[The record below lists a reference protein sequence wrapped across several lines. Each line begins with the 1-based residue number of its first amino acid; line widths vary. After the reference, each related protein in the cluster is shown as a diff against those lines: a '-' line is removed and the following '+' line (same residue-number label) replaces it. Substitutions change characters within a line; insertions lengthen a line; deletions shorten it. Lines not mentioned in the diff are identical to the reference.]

1 MIYLELRTT
10 PKVYCVL
17 LENSYFDHL
26 VFSEAIIYHTIEMQR
41 NDSKGM
47 SKRSYM
53 EAVLEGIKSVNS
65 VEVDLSG
72 KLNTDASAHSHSN
85 NDLCNGTENKKIY
98 VRLLL
103 SIDRRE
109 TAEAAMETVS

>member
-1 MIYLELRTT
+1 MFDFELIILMCMICYI
-10 PKVYCVL
+10 
-17 LENSYFDHL
+17 SG
-26 VFSEAIIYHTIEMQR
+26 MQR

-47 SKRSYM
+47 SKCSYM
-53 EAVLEGIKSVNS
+53 EAVLEGIRSVDS

-72 KLNTDASAHSHSN
+72 KPNTDASAHSHSE
-85 NDLCNGTENKKIY
+85 DGLCNRTGRKKIY

>member
-1 MIYLELRTT
+1 MNCYI
-10 PKVYCVL
+10 
-17 LENSYFDHL
+17 S
-26 VFSEAIIYHTIEMQR
+26 EMQR

-53 EAVLEGIKSVNS
+53 EAVLEGIRSVSS
-65 VEVDLSG
+65 VEVDLSH
-72 KLNTDASAHSHSN
+72 KLNADTSAHSHSV
-85 NDLCNGTENKKIY
+85 DGLYNGTGSTKIY

>member
-1 MIYLELRTT
+1 
-10 PKVYCVL
+10 
-17 LENSYFDHL
+17 
-26 VFSEAIIYHTIEMQR
+26 MQR

-53 EAVLEGIKSVNS
+53 EAVLKGIRSVDS

-72 KLNTDASAHSHSN
+72 KPKTDASAHSLSVGE
-85 NDLCNGTENKKIY
+85 LCNGTESKKIY

-109 TAEAAMETVS
+109 TAEAAMETVSL